1 MWPKGSWQQ
10 IVSSVETV
18 FEFGEAARDMLAAGR
33 TVGAYDATLMVPSA
47 MLWICLGIVQC

>member
-1 MWPKGSWQQ
+1 
-10 IVSSVETV
+10 
-18 FEFGEAARDMLAAGR
+18 MLAADR